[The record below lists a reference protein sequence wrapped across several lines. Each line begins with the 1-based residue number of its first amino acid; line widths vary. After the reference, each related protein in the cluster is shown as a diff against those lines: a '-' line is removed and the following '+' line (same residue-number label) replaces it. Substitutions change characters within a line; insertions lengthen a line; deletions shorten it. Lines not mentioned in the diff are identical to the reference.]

1 MTKAHEYAKANSQQ
15 FEKQLDDLLRIK
27 SISTL
32 PECKGDVQQAA
43 EWVAADMRRIGLTT
57 VEILQTVGHP
67 VVYGEWLGAGS
78 DKPTV
83 LVYGH
88 YDVQPAVKSD
98 GWDNEPF
105 EPVIHD
111 GKIWAR
117 GSSDDKGQ
125 MLAQLKAAESLLANG
140 GKAPA
145 NMKFLIEG
153 EEEIGSTNLGKFVA
167 ANRDKLKAD
176 VCVISDSGMK
186 TIDQPVIDY
195 STRGLMYLD
204 FEVFGPKQD
213 LHSGGYGGI
222 VHNPAQAMAEIIAQL
237 HNPDGSVNVPGFYDD
252 VLKMS
257 DEERAELRSHAASE
271 ADWKAATGVPQFW
284 GEAGYDL
291 HERIGGRPTLE
302 INGFVSGFYG
312 EGSKTVLPAKA
323 LAKISCRLVPN
334 QDPNKIYELVKAHL
348 LKLTPPTVRS
358 EVRQQAGAFPAVMD
372 THSSAMQAAMTA
384 FEKGWG
390 KRPVFERGGGTL
402 PIIADFQRQLN
413 NLPVIL
419 MGLGLSSDGAHGP
432 NENFTLEMFHKGI
445 DTAIYF
451 YEELGK

>member
-1 MTKAHEYAKANSQQ
+1 MANAHEYAKANGSQ

-32 PECKGDVQQAA
+32 PECRPDVQKAA
-43 EWVAADMRRIGLTT
+43 EWVATDMKRMGLTN
-57 VEILQTVGHP
+57 VEILPTGGQP

-78 DKPTV
+78 SAPTV

-105 EPVIHD
+105 DPVIHD

-140 GKAPA
+140 GKPTT

-167 ANRDKLKAD
+167 ENRAKLKAD

-237 HNPDGSVNVPGFYDD
+237 HNSDGSVNVPGFYDD

-257 DEERAELRSHAASE
+257 DEERAELRKHAPAQST
-271 ADWKAATGVPQFW
+271 WQAATGVPQFW
-284 GEAGYDL
+284 GEADYDL
-291 HERIGGRPTLE
+291 HE
-302 INGFVSGFYG
+302 
-312 EGSKTVLPAKA
+312 
-323 LAKISCRLVPN
+323 
-334 QDPNKIYELVKAHL
+334 
-348 LKLTPPTVRS
+348 
-358 EVRQQAGAFPAVMD
+358 
-372 THSSAMQAAMTA
+372 
-384 FEKGWG
+384 
-390 KRPVFERGGGTL
+390 
-402 PIIADFQRQLN
+402 
-413 NLPVIL
+413 
-419 MGLGLSSDGAHGP
+419 
-432 NENFTLEMFHKGI
+432 
-445 DTAIYF
+445 
-451 YEELGK
+451 